1 MAFIEVVGGV
11 KLEPSLIKIEPEG
24 ENTVEIGI
32 DDIVSSSDEE
42 SDQDPAENKVS
53 ETDTNDNASKCSNLN
68 TTKIDFS
75 PKEIKENQKGTTVEG
90 KKHK

>member
-11 KLEPSLIKIEPEG
+11 KLEPSLIKIEPEEG
-24 ENTVEIGI
+24 NTVEIGI
-32 DDIVSSSDEE
+32 DDIVSSSGEE

-53 ETDTNDNASKCSNLN
+53 KTDTNDNALKCNLN

-75 PKEIKENQKGTTVEG
+75 PNENEENQKGTTDEG
-90 KKHK
+90 KIVK